1 LNVLFDLVHPAQVH
15 FFKNAIAILITR
27 GDKVMVTA
35 REKDVTVALLKS
47 LNIDH
52 ICIST
57 KGSSLLAM
65 GFELI
70 TRSYKL
76 YKIAKAFRPDVMVAR
91 VGVSVGP
98 VGKIMGIP
106 TVVYDDMEHAKLQG
120 SIGMTFATYICTGLG
135 YYKDFGKRHIRFA
148 GSPVMSYMSSKYFT
162 PDKAPLLQAGLDPDA
177 PYIFMRTV
185 SWDANHDVGRG
196 GSSPQEL
203 INAINTLR
211 QFGRVVISSEE
222 RLPAELAQYENP
234 VPVNQMHN
242 LLAFAKLC
250 IVEGGTM
257 AAEAAV
263 LGVPV
268 ICRKSYDFGYL
279 RALETEY
286 ALIARPDTMD
296 DIIKVASKWLANDQ
310 LSAEWKAKQKKLV
323 DESDDVTQ
331 FQLDMISRAIK

>member
-1 LNVLFDLVHPAQVH
+1 M
-15 FFKNAIAILITR
+15 IAR

-52 ICIST
+52 VCISS
-57 KGSSLLAM
+57 KGGSMVAM

-70 TRSYKL
+70 ARSYKL

-98 VGKIMGIP
+98 VGKLMGIP

-120 SIGMTFATYICTGLG
+120 TIGMTFANYICTGLG
-135 YYKDFGKRHIRFA
+135 YYNDFGKRHIRFA
-148 GSPVMSYMSSKYFT
+148 GSPVMSYMSPKYFT
-162 PDKAPLLQAGLDPDA
+162 PDKRPLVAAGLDPDA

-196 GSSPQEL
+196 GSSPTEL
-203 INAINTLR
+203 LNAIKQLS
-211 QFGRVVISSEE
+211 QYGRVVISSEE
-222 RLPAELAQYENP
+222 QLPPSLAQYENR

-242 LLAFAKLC
+242 LLAFANLC

-286 ALIARPDTMD
+286 DLIARPETMD
-296 DIIKVASKWLANDQ
+296 EIIQVATQWLANDQ
-310 LSAEWKAKQKKLV
+310 LGAQWKLKQQKLL
-323 DESDDVTQ
+323 DESEDVTQ
-331 FQLDMISRAIK
+331 FQLKMIGRAIR